1 MDGLSGNDAGSLE
14 LDSLAL
20 VALDRALTVD
30 GVSEGVNDSAEHA
43 ITDGNIDDGAGSLDD
58 ITLIDLSVR

>member
-1 MDGLSGNDAGSLE
+1 VDGLSGNDAGSLE

-30 GVSEGVNDSAEHA
+30 GVSEGVNDSAKHA
-43 ITDGNIDDGAGSLDD
+43 ITDGNIND
-58 ITLIDLSVR
+58 

>member
-1 MDGLSGNDAGSLE
+1 VDGLSGNDAGSLE

-58 ITLIDLSVR
+58 ITLLDLSVR